1 MSFDLSL
8 NKGDLKVGTTGE
20 LATVQDT
27 DKLVQDVLKVIH
39 TPVGSNPF
47 YPSLG
52 SNITSFNIGMTL
64 NKDFLESRVEA
75 SLLETIQTLQA
86 IQRRQEAVQ
95 IVTAAEKIVR
105 INEVIAQVD
114 SEEPR
119 QFNIS
124 ISVASGEITDLTLPT
139 FSISNNTLGEP

>member
-20 LATVQDT
+20 LSTVQDT
-27 DKLVQDVLKVIH
+27 DKLVQDVLKVLH
-39 TPVGSNPF
+39 TPIGSNPF
-47 YPSLG
+47 FPSLG

-64 NKDFLESRVEA
+64 NKDFLESRAEA
-75 SLLETIQTLQA
+75 SLLETIQTIQA
-86 IQRRQEAVQ
+86 IQRRQEAIQ

-105 INEVIAQVD
+105 INEVVAQVD
-114 SEEPR
+114 SEDPR
-119 QFNIS
+119 QFNIQ
-124 ISVASGEITDLTLPT
+124 ISVASGEVTDLTLPA